1 MGQSTGRELHVD
13 KHLTNLAIN
22 YRPQNLIADQIA
34 PVVPVEKQSDMYP
47 VFSRNEFF
55 SLEDTVRAPGTEAK
69 KITRS
74 VSSGQYYARNQALGR
89 DIPIEDL
96 ANMDEVLRYEF
107 DAGATRYLLGKLGL
121 GWEARVT
128 NLAVATASVSSVFVP
143 NSSWDVAGQNAG
155 DAFLMIQQLIE
166 YIQGQTGQR
175 PNSLWFGWRAWG
187 RIKRNYWM
195 RNLINGVNNG
205 KGLVTRQQ
213 VQTLF
218 EVDRLIVSEA
228 LMHAQNE
235 GQPGNPTLVNC
246 MENQVIAYF
255 APLQV
260 SRDDPSWFY
269 TFRWQNP
276 MLPTPLVVERH
287 PYDSRKKMETIE
299 AGYYQDEKVV
309 GTDYAA
315 RLITNAASG
324 AAGLG
329 N

>member
-13 KHLTNLAIN
+13 RHLTNLAIN

-34 PVVPVEKQSDMYP
+34 PVVPVEKQSDFYP
-47 VFSRNEFF
+47 VFNRNEFF
-55 SLEDTVRAPGTEAK
+55 SIEDTVRAPGTEAK

-89 DIPIEDL
+89 DIPIEDV
-96 ANMDEVLRYEF
+96 ANMDDVLRFEF
-107 DAGATRYLLGKLGL
+107 DEGASRYLLGKLGL
-121 GWEARVT
+121 GWEARVI
-128 NLAVATASVSSVFVP
+128 NLAVNTASVSSVFVP
-143 NSSWDVAGQNAG
+143 NSSWTAAGANAG
-155 DAFLMIQQLIE
+155 DAFLMIQQMIE
-166 YIQGQTGQR
+166 YVQSQTGQR
-175 PNSLWFGWRAWG
+175 ANSLWFGWKAWNL
-187 RIKRNYWM
+187 IKRNFHM
-195 RNLINGVNNG
+195 RNLINGSNNG
-205 KGLVTRQQ
+205 KGLVTRDQ
-213 VQTLF
+213 VRTLF
-218 EVDRLIVSEA
+218 EVDRLLVSEA
-228 LMHAQNE
+228 LWHTQNE
-235 GQPGNPTLVNC
+235 GQTATPTLQNP
-246 MENQVIAYF
+246 MENQVIVYF

-276 MLPTPLVVERH
+276 NLPAPLVIERH

-309 GTDYAA
+309 GTDYAV
-315 RLITNAASG
+315 RLITTAGSG

>member
-13 KHLTNLAIN
+13 RHLTNLAIN
-22 YRPQNLIADQIA
+22 YRPQNFIADQIA
-34 PVVPVEKQSDMYP
+34 PIVPVEKQSDMYP
-47 VFSRNEFF
+47 VFNRTEFF
-55 SLEDTVRAPGTEAK
+55 SLEDTTRAPGTEAK

-89 DIPIEDL
+89 DIPIEDV
-96 ANMDEVLRYEF
+96 ANMDAVLRFEF
-107 DAGATRYLLGKLGL
+107 DEGASRYLLGKLGL

-128 NLAVATASVSSVFVP
+128 QLAVVTANVSSVFVC
-143 NSSWDVAGQNAG
+143 NSVWDVPGANAG
-155 DAFLMIQQLIE
+155 DPFWMITQMIE
-166 YIQGQTGQR
+166 YVQGQTGQKA
-175 PNSLWFGWRAWG
+175 NSLWFGWKAWN
-187 RIKRNYWM
+187 RIKRNYHM

-213 VQTLF
+213 VQALF

-235 GQPGNPTLVNC
+235 GQTGTPTLVNC
-246 MENQVIAYF
+246 MQDQVIAYF
-255 APLQV
+255 APLTV

-276 MLPTPLVVERH
+276 ALPAPLVIERH

-309 GTDYAA
+309 GTDYAV